1 MDLVPEVVKSWTGRS
16 RYEAL
21 VGNIHGL
28 ALMLDAVK
36 SLISA
41 CEPPP
46 GTLYQFAARIEDVE
60 DAHRQA
66 VEALRAFHLRVKTF
80 EAELVSRP
88 WKVS

>member
-1 MDLVPEVVKSWTGRS
+1 MDLVPEMVKSWTGRS

-36 SLISA
+36 DLIRS

-46 GTLYQFAARIEDVE
+46 GTLYQATARIEDVE

-66 VEALRAFHLRVKTF
+66 VEALRAFHLRVKTY
-80 EAELVSRP
+80 EAELVSKP
-88 WKVS
+88 WKVN